1 MQKSNK
7 ILISVVSLFTI
18 VTLGCNVILKAQY
31 DKIDFDDPY
40 HGYGTE
46 IVSPFK
52 HVVLSGTGRGLTQIL
67 PGREF
72 QIKTTLSERALN
84 WKVEGDTLRVD
95 LARNL
100 NENNW
105 APNDLSKAEP
115 VAFIIAPRVSGVYS
129 TGVNC
134 KVSDL
139 KNERFTLRQEKSRVL
154 LVNNS
159 IQNLTAQVVLGSSLT
174 IDQKSRIDTAA
185 ISLNDSSRL
194 TAADDNFKRFQ
205 LQADES
211 AHLELP
217 MSLINIIS
225 KKQ

>member
-18 VTLGCNVILKAQY
+18 VTLGCNMVLKAQY
-31 DKIDFDDPY
+31 DKIDFNDPY
-40 HGYGTE
+40 YGYDTE
-46 IVSPFK
+46 TVGPFK
-52 HVVLSGTGRGLTQIL
+52 YIVLSGTGRGLTQIL
-67 PGREF
+67 PGKKF
-72 QIKTTLSERALN
+72 QIKTTLSERTLN

-105 APNDLSKAEP
+105 APDDLSKANP
-115 VAFIIAPRVSGVYS
+115 VTYIIAPRISGVFS
-129 TGVNC
+129 IGVNC

-139 KNERFTLRQEKSRVL
+139 KNQSLTLRQEKSKVL

-159 IQNLTAQVVLGSSLT
+159 IKNLAAQVVLGSSLT
-174 IDQKSRIDTAA
+174 IDQKCRIDTAA
-185 ISLNDSSRL
+185 ISLNDSSWL
-194 TAADDNFKRFQ
+194 TASDDNFMTFK
-205 LQADES
+205 LNADES

-217 MSLINIIS
+217 MSLINKIS
-225 KKQ
+225 KK